1 MVTFTLPLAPAGAL
15 INEVEEA
22 ILVC

>member
-1 MVTFTLPLAPAGAL
+1 VTFTLPLAPAGAL